1 MEYWVAMNETE
12 LKISLLLLEK
22 IELEGVI
29 NVEPDFKPEEKS
41 LAEMLEKNFF
51 EQTNDGVSW
60 NPFVKMVLW
69 IAANAQSELSIQG
82 GTYMLCRLY
91 FYDETMILMTRD
103 MEEDLF
109 IFYYVPLLPKAIG
122 GIAKYLEESGVPML
136 LNSSGKHQRI
146 SLPPDSADD
155 SFPLKELLILSV
167 PTLISNNLLSLTIDG
182 WCFGEH
188 SLENILFE
196 VQDEFWLASKDGET
210 LYLSSANF
218 FDFIQ
223 SISRWIIRTHGSSIA
238 KGREKTGA

>member
-12 LKISLLLLEK
+12 LKTSLLLLEK
-22 IELEGVI
+22 MELTGVI
-29 NVEPDFKPEEKS
+29 SIEPDFKPEEKS
-41 LAEMLEKNFF
+41 LAEMLEKYFF

-82 GTYMLCRLY
+82 GTYMSCRLY

-146 SLPPDSADD
+146 TLPPNPADD
-155 SFPLKELLILSV
+155 SLPLKDLLMHSA
-167 PTLISNNLLSLTIDG
+167 PTLISNNLLSVTIDG
-182 WCFGEH
+182 ALGRIRWKMYCLKHRMNSGLLARMGEPFILTLLI
-188 SLENILFE
+188 SLISYR
-196 VQDEFWLASKDGET
+196 V
-210 LYLSSANF
+210 YLV
-218 FDFIQ
+218 
-223 SISRWIIRTHGSSIA
+223 GL
-238 KGREKTGA
+238 